1 MQVAT
6 GAALARWFGR
16 GISAHQPA
24 TTGPG
29 PRAGH
34 GIAYH
39 AGLGA
44 ICLVGGDR
52 AGDDVAREQAWFW
65 NGTRWA
71 NRSTGEPKGST
82 TLPGVVSD
90 PERKSVLI
98 FGGLTILGPRKYGP
112 PSGELWE
119 LDAQGAWQRR
129 TPGGPEPGPRHHA
142 AMAFDSRR
150 GRLVL
155 YGGIDGDER
164 WPQDVW
170 EWDRTRWHRVPSDAN
185 PGERAH
191 HAMAYDSARGVVVL
205 RGGTRKKRGNY
216 PKDTWEWDGRAWR
229 LAATDGAGPGNG
241 YRMAYDAERQ
251 VTVLF
256 GGETCLWD
264 GKAWTR
270 VTPSGSPPDRAV
282 HGLAYDPVRQRIVL
296 YGGSRENNRLSD
308 LWEWDGRTWTAP
320 RSVD

>member
-1 MQVAT
+1 M
-6 GAALARWFGR
+6 
-16 GISAHQPA
+16 
-24 TTGPG
+24 
-29 PRAGH
+29 
-34 GIAYH
+34 AYH
-39 AGLGA
+39 AGHAA

-52 AGDDVAREQAWFW
+52 DGGDVAREQGWFW
-65 NGTRWA
+65 DGTRWA
-71 NRSTGEPKGST
+71 IRSTGEPKGST
-82 TLPGVVSD
+82 TLPGVASD

-119 LDAQGAWQRR
+119 LDAQSAWQRR
-129 TPGGPEPGPRHHA
+129 TPDGPGPGPRHHH

-150 GRLVL
+150 GRLVV

-170 EWDRTRWHRVPSDAN
+170 EWDRTRWHRLQPDRN
-185 PGERAH
+185 PGDRAH

-205 RGGTRKKRGNY
+205 RGGTRKERGNY
-216 PKDTWEWDGRAWR
+216 PADTWEWDGLAWR
-229 LAATDGAGPGNG
+229 LAAADGPGPGNG
-241 YRMAYDAERQ
+241 YRMAYDAERK

-264 GKAWTR
+264 GKTWTR
-270 VTPSGSPPDRAV
+270 VTPSEAPLSRAV
-282 HGLAYDPVRQRIVL
+282 HGLAYDPVRQRVVL

-308 LWEWDGRTWTAP
+308 LWEWDGRTWIA
-320 RSVD
+320 R